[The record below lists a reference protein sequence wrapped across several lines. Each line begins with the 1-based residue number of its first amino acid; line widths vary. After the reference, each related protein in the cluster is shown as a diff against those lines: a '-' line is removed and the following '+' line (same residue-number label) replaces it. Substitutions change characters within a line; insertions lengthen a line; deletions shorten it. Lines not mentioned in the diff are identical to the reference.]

1 LEKYQYEVLDMKKI
15 VSIILAVAMVLALSL
30 TAFTALA
37 AVESPGKDDK
47 DGITKITVQV
57 NGKDTTEVEYERDED
72 NKRIIT
78 FTYTGDGDLQG
89 WEFPGMEE
97 GKDYV
102 IVSQDGDTITIEVS
116 EDYVGEVIANAIV
129 DEQGEKKPT
138 AKPDDG
144 KKSPKTG
151 IAATGILAMGA
162 GAAVLALSKKKR
174 END

>member
-1 LEKYQYEVLDMKKI
+1 MKKLLSVLI
-15 VSIILAVAMVLALSL
+15 AVAMVVAMSFTAL
-30 TAFTALA
+30 TAF
-37 AVESPGKDDK
+37 AVDSPGKDDK

-57 NGKDTTEVEYERDED
+57 NGKTTKDVTYERDED

-78 FTYTGDGDLQG
+78 FTYDGDGELQG

-102 IVSQDGDTITIEVS
+102 IVSQDGNSITIEVS

-129 DEQGEKKPT
+129 KEEQPT
-138 AKPDDG
+138 NPAKPDDG

-151 IAATGILAMGA
+151 VAAAAGIAAMGA
-162 GAAVLALSKKKR
+162 GIAILAASKKK